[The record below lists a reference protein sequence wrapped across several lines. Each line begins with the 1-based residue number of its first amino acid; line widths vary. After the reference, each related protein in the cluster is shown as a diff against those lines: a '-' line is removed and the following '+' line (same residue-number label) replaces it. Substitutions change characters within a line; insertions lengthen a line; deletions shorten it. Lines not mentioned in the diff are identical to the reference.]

1 MRSRDRPNPTV
12 RTITDA
18 TTNSPSSERQVGNS
32 TGLSGQMLFGTD
44 DPLIDSDGSY
54 VESLPIPR
62 ADKDKILDGNA
73 ARLFGLRAGAL
84 A

>member
-1 MRSRDRPNPTV
+1 
-12 RTITDA
+12 
-18 TTNSPSSERQVGNS
+18 
-32 TGLSGQMLFGTD
+32 MLFGTD